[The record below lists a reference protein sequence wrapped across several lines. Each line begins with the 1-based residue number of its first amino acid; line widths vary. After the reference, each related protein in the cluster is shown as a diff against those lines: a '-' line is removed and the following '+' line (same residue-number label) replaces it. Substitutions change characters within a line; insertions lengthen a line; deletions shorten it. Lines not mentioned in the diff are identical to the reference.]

1 MPIVDCHAA
10 NAPRLQRLLATTMDA
25 ARGSLIHSYLAPV
38 QGTDGWM
45 GDKGDHT
52 LTTSSS
58 RAVGG
63 LPGQKERHG
72 LMSKSFSSLSCV
84 TLTVVSWAE
93 AGPWPSPESVEEGA
107 SREGGKMKA

>member
-1 MPIVDCHAA
+1 
-10 NAPRLQRLLATTMDA
+10 MDA

-52 LTTSSS
+52 LTTSS
-58 RAVGG
+58 
-63 LPGQKERHG
+63 GQKERHG